1 MKRSRRQSNEARWS
15 TPGQRIE
22 SQSVRSADI
31 LRYENEGARRASVQR
46 RVLRL
51 GCDLATNTE
60 CFRVEARAAGYALL
74 PRRILRSRPWSRLIS
89 SSFHPIFTVQRL
101 VRPAKNW
108 CLRLC
113 DAATAITEP
122 PRSRWIDALRK
133 LQPQGPL
140 WIFWDYE
147 FGRWPADKGMRLDP
161 LLLSPTISKS
171 LVNGGVERSV
181 RGEENASDHAPAS
194 IVLNT

>member
-1 MKRSRRQSNEARWS
+1 MLCFQE
-15 TPGQRIE
+15 E
-22 SQSVRSADI
+22 SSEVVRGADS
-31 LRYENEGARRASVQR
+31 YPPASIRFSQCR
-46 RVLRL
+46 
-51 GCDLATNTE
+51 G
-60 CFRVEARAAGYALL
+60 
-74 PRRILRSRPWSRLIS
+74 
-89 SSFHPIFTVQRL
+89 L
-101 VRPAKNW
+101 VRLAKNW

-171 LVNGGVERSV
+171 RVNGGVERSV
-181 RGEENASDHAPAS
+181 RGEENASDQAPAS
-194 IVLNT
+194 IVLT